1 MIDEIVPPAGEVKN
15 TPGFFLSSKIFVP
28 TLTRSP
34 VFTNI
39 VGFIPMKSLERSETE
54 FTVGVSVITGKGVP
68 EIGRSK
74 PFFIL
79 ITCAMP

>member
-1 MIDEIVPPAGEVKN
+1 M
-15 TPGFFLSSKIFVP
+15 
-28 TLTRSP
+28 
-34 VFTNI
+34 
-39 VGFIPMKSLERSETE
+39 VGFIPIKSLDKIDAE
-54 FTVGVSVITGKGVP
+54 FTVGVSVIAGKGLP

>member
-1 MIDEIVPPAGEVKN
+1 MPPAGEVKN
-15 TPGFFLSSKIFVP
+15 IPGFFLSSNILEP
-28 TLTRSP
+28 TLTSSP
-34 VFTNI
+34 VLTSM
-39 VGFIPMKSLERSETE
+39 VGFIPIKSLDKIDAE
-54 FTVGVSVITGKGVP
+54 FTVGVSVIAGKGLP